1 MTRLLFIVCSLLLTG
16 CATTP
21 TTAALPVSPP
31 KLILILVGGN
41 SEAIHDGGL
50 WKLYKGSLH
59 TDERYTLLKNL
70 EAKTKLARSDI
81 ATYYFS
87 WTGDDESQRNSW
99 FPSHSSW
106 ITGGSAWIEKSMR
119 GVLSGNPSAQVAI
132 FGWSNGGATAYE
144 LACTLSAKRAPD
156 LLVTLDP
163 VSWTTRPCSYYS
175 GGRASTPAP
184 WVNVYTSSGLLSRLN
199 AGNIIALV
207 GRAWD
212 ADKLPSEVPK
222 SSLHKADDTNHGATE
237 AMWLKVLDDEAF
249 ARWGTSFAAR

>member
-1 MTRLLFIVCSLLLTG
+1 MKHLLIIICSSLLFG
-16 CATTP
+16 CATAPPPATP
-21 TTAALPVSPP
+21 PIAPP

-50 WKLYKGSLH
+50 WKLYKGSLG
-59 TDERYTLLKNL
+59 TDKKYSLLKNL
-70 EAKTKLARSDI
+70 EGRTNLSGSEI

-87 WTGDDESQRNSW
+87 WTGDDESLRDNW
-99 FPSHSSW
+99 LPSHGSW
-106 ITGGSAWIEKSMR
+106 VTGGSAWIERSVG
-119 GVLSGNPSAQVAI
+119 GVLNMHPTAQVAI

-144 LACTLSAKRAPD
+144 LACTLSAKRALG

-163 VSWTTRPCSYYS
+163 VSWTTKPCTYYS
-175 GGRASTPAP
+175 EGRTLTPTP

-212 ADKLPSEVPK
+212 ADKLPSKVSKE
-222 SSLHKADDTNHGATE
+222 SLHKSEDTNHGATE
-237 AMWLKVLDDEAF
+237 TMWRKVLEDKTFDKWASSF
-249 ARWGTSFAAR
+249 SAR